1 MDIKKIKAREIFDS
15 RGNPTIEVD
24 LFVGDQRVRAA
35 VPSGASTGIHEAL
48 ELRDSDNK
56 SRLLGRGV
64 LHAVQNV
71 NEKIAPKLIGQSPAD
86 LYAID
91 QQMFDLD
98 GTGSAK
104 KNLGANAILA
114 VSMAVTRAGAIEK
127 GVPLYQHIAE
137 LANKK
142 KYVFP
147 VPNFNVINGGEHG
160 GNNLDI
166 QEFMIMPVGAKS
178 FKEALVIGAEVY
190 QNLKNIIK
198 DKYGRP
204 AINVGDEGGF
214 APNLGHTAEA
224 IDLIMS
230 AIKKAGHEDTVKLGF
245 DAAASEF
252 YKKDKNLYS
261 YEGKEISSDELL
273 DKYLD
278 IINTYPVLN
287 FEDPFD
293 EEDFDSFSKIV
304 AKIGDKVQIT
314 GDDLLVTNKERIQK
328 GIDQK
333 SCNALLLKVN
343 QIGSVSESIDAY
355 KLSKNNNWGVMVSHR
370 SGETEDSFIAD
381 LVVGLSTGEIKTGAP
396 CRSERLAKYNQ
407 LMRIEE
413 ELIEHNVAHSY
424 AGHNFRTV

>member
-1 MDIKKIKAREIFDS
+1 MKIQKIKAREIFDS

-24 LFVGDQRVRAA
+24 LTVDDHLVRSA
-35 VPSGASTGIHEAL
+35 VPSGASTGVHEAL
-48 ELRDSDNK
+48 ELRDTDNK

-64 LHAVQNV
+64 LHAVKNV
-71 NEKIAPKLIGQSPAD
+71 NEKIAPKLIGISPAD
-86 LYAID
+86 LRAID
-91 QQMFDLD
+91 KMMFDLD
-98 GTGSAK
+98 GSGPSK

-127 GVPLYQHIAE
+127 HVPLYQHIGE

-142 KYVFP
+142 GYVFP
-147 VPNFNVINGGEHG
+147 VPSFNVINGGEHG
-160 GNNLDI
+160 GNKLDI
-166 QEFMIMPVGAKS
+166 QEFMILPVGAKT
-178 FKEALVIGAEVY
+178 FKEALVTGAEVY

-214 APNLGHTAEA
+214 APNLSKTEEA

-230 AIKKAGHEDTVKLGF
+230 AIKKAGHEGKVKIGF

-252 YKKDKNLYS
+252 YLDDKNAYS
-261 YEGKEISSDELL
+261 YEGKTISADELL
-273 DKYLD
+273 DKYME
-278 IINTYPVLN
+278 IIKTYPVIT

-293 EEDFDSFSKIV
+293 EEDFDSFSKMV
-304 AKIGDKVQIT
+304 AKIGQKVQIV
-314 GDDLLVTNKERIQK
+314 GDDLLVTNVERIQK
-328 GIDQK
+328 AINKK

-343 QIGSVSESIDAY
+343 QIGSVSESIDAC
-355 KLSKNNNWGVMVSHR
+355 KLSKDNKWGVMVSHR

-381 LVVGLSTGEIKTGAP
+381 LVVGLKTGQIKTGAP

-407 LMRIEE
+407 LLRIEE
-413 ELIEHNVAHSY
+413 ELDEKGISHTY
-424 AGHNFRTV
+424 AGTDFRTV